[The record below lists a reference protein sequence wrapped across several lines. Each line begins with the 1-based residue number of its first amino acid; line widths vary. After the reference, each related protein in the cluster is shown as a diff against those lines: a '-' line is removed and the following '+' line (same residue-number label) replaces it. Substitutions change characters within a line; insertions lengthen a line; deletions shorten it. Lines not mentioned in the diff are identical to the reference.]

1 VEFAN
6 AELDRVRVC
15 LIGNSKLS
23 QVVHSLI
30 PEFEALASI
39 TIIDNIFNDA
49 VKAARDL
56 IERQQVDIFISAG
69 ANAFY
74 LQDTLPIPV
83 LALKVEQADLIQA
96 VLTARR
102 ISSKIL
108 LLTYERQ
115 ETNVEL
121 LSLFDGVELTHHTYS
136 TAEHAKEIF
145 HSVRNEGFGVVIGS
159 SYACDLAEYAGL
171 QSVLLY
177 SRESCR
183 NLLRKAIRQAG
194 QHKREQQHAAIGQF
208 LLEQNHQPQ
217 VLTNRTGA
225 VVAWNNAAST
235 LIPNI
240 GRRRRLDGVL
250 DSKMLDAQSL
260 RAEGLLLGDR
270 LCSLTKQPFELGG
283 EAVGFLYSFQLSPLA
298 MPQDDGRRLVF
309 QSSRMAEVQNQL
321 NVYGATPG
329 TVLIRG
335 ETGTGKELAA
345 RQVHVSSAN
354 AKGPFVA
361 INCAAIPAELFES
374 ELFGYAEGAFTSAK
388 SGGKSGLLE
397 SANNGTFFMDEINS
411 LPLPQQAKLLRVLQE
426 REVSPVGSRRPISL
440 NIKFVAACNVDLMD
454 EVRAGR
460 FREDLY
466 YRISTFA
473 VHIPPLRE
481 RVEDIPVL
489 TAYLMRREGLRY
501 ALEVEP
507 DALIK
512 GVAQVFRR
520 YHWPGNVR
528 QLENVVERLIVS
540 QRMYGSCEAL
550 LEALPRVVPELY
562 APLLGEGENGGHLHH
577 VEQEEIVKALQ
588 LFAGNK
594 SMAAEYLGISQ
605 TTLWRRLK
613 RLQSGENH
621 V

>member
-1 VEFAN
+1 MEFAN
-6 AELDRVRVC
+6 AEFDRVRIC

-23 QVVHSLI
+23 QVVHSLSD
-30 PEFEALASI
+30 EFEALASI

-121 LSLFDGVELTHHTYS
+121 LSLFDGVELTHLTYS
-136 TAEHAKEIF
+136 TAEHAKELF
-145 HSVRNEGFGVVIGS
+145 HSVHNEDFGVVIGS

-194 QHKREQQHAAIGQF
+194 QHKREQQHAATGQF
-208 LLEQNHQPQ
+208 LLEQNLQPQ
-217 VLTNRTGA
+217 IMTNRMGA
-225 VVAWNNAAST
+225 VVAWNSAANT

-250 DSKMLDAQSL
+250 DGKMLEARSL

-270 LCSLTKQPFELGG
+270 LCSLTKQPFEVDG
-283 EAVGFLYSFQLSPLA
+283 ELVGSLYSFQLSPLA
-298 MPQDDGRRLVF
+298 IPQDDSRRLVF
-309 QSSRMAEVQNQL
+309 QSCRMAEVQNQL

-329 TVLIRG
+329 TVLVRG

-426 REVSPVGSRRPISL
+426 REVSPVGARRSISL
-440 NIKFVAACNVDLMD
+440 NIKFVAACNVDLME

-466 YRISTFA
+466 YRISTFV

-489 TAYLMRREGLRY
+489 TSYLMRREGLRY
-501 ALEVEP
+501 GLEVEP

-512 GVAQVFRR
+512 GLAPIFRR

-562 APLLGEGENGGHLHH
+562 VPLGEGEKSGHLHH
-577 VEQEEIVKALQ
+577 VEQEEIIKALQ
-588 LFAGNK
+588 VFGGNK

-613 RLQSGENH
+613 RLQSGEEH

>member
-1 VEFAN
+1 MEFAN
-6 AELDRVRVC
+6 AEQERVKIC

-23 QVVHSLI
+23 QIVHSLI

-49 VKAARDL
+49 VRAARDL

-102 ISSKIL
+102 ISPKIL
-108 LLTYERQ
+108 MLTYERQ
-115 ETNVEL
+115 EANVEL
-121 LSLFDGVELTHHTYS
+121 LGLFDGLDLTHHTYS

-145 HSVRNEGFGVVIGS
+145 HSLRNDGFGVVIGS
-159 SYACDLAEYAGL
+159 SYACDLAEQWGL
-171 QSVLLY
+171 NSVLIY

-183 NLLRKAIRQAG
+183 NLLRKAIRHAG
-194 QHKREQQHAAIGQF
+194 QHKRQSQQAQLGQF
-208 LLEQNHQPQ
+208 LLEQNPQPQ
-217 VLTNRTGA
+217 VLTNQDGI
-225 VVAWNNAAST
+225 VIAWNSAAA
-235 LIPNI
+235 LFLGNMN
-240 GRRRRLDGVL
+240 RRRRLDSVL
-250 DSKMLDAQSL
+250 DSKLIEAPSL
-260 RAEGLLLGDR
+260 RAEGLLVGER
-270 LCSLTKQPFELGG
+270 LCSLNKQPFEVEG
-283 EAVGFLYSFQLSPLA
+283 ERVGFLYSFLPSPQALA
-298 MPQDDGRRLVF
+298 EDDGRRLVF

-321 NVYGATPG
+321 NIYGATPG
-329 TVLIRG
+329 TVLLRG

-345 RQVHVSSAN
+345 RQVHAACAN
-354 AKGPFVA
+354 AKGAFVA

-473 VHIPPLRE
+473 IHIPPLRE
-481 RVEDIPVL
+481 RPEDIPVL
-489 TAYLMRREGLRY
+489 ASYLMRRESQRY
-501 ALEVEP
+501 GIELELE
-507 DALIK
+507 ALIK
-512 GVAQVFRR
+512 GVTPVFRR

-540 QRMYGSCEAL
+540 QRLYGNWEAL

-562 APLLGEGENGGHLHH
+562 APLGEAELGGHLHH

-594 SMAAEYLGISQ
+594 SQAAEYLGISQ

-613 RLQSGENH
+613 RLAEEGQG
-621 V
+621 

>member
-6 AELDRVRVC
+6 AELDRVRIC

-23 QVVHSLI
+23 QVVLSLI
-30 PEFEALASI
+30 SEFEAVAQI
-39 TIIDNIFNDA
+39 IIIDNVFNDA

-83 LALKVEQADLIQA
+83 LALKVEQDDLIQA
-96 VLTARR
+96 VITARR

-108 LLTYERQ
+108 LLNYERQ
-115 ETNVEL
+115 EVNVEL
-121 LSLFDGVELTHHTYS
+121 MSLFDGVELTRHTYS

-145 HSVRNEGFGVVIGS
+145 HRLRNEGFGVVIGT
-159 SYACDLAEYAGL
+159 SYACDLADHAGL

-183 NLLRKAIRQAG
+183 NLIRKAIRHAG
-194 QHKREQQHAAIGQF
+194 QHKRDMQQSAISQF
-208 LLEQNHQPQ
+208 LLEQNQQPQ
-217 VLTNRTGA
+217 LLTNRSGRL
-225 VVAWNNAAST
+225 VAWNTAAAA
-235 LIPNI
+235 LIPSI
-240 GRRRRLDGVL
+240 ARRRRLDGLLDNKIIEAQVL
-250 DSKMLDAQSL
+250 H
-260 RAEGLLLGDR
+260 AEGLLLGER
-270 LCSLTKQPFELGG
+270 LCSLNKQPFELQG
-283 EAVGFLYSFQLSPLA
+283 ELVGFLYSFQLSPVA
-298 MPQDDGRRLVF
+298 VPQDDGRRLVF

-321 NVYGATPG
+321 IVYGATPG
-329 TVLIRG
+329 TVLVRG

-354 AKGPFVA
+354 AQGPFVA

-374 ELFGYAEGAFTSAK
+374 ELFGYADGAFTSAK

-426 REVSPVGSRRPISL
+426 REVSPVGARRSIPL
-440 NIKFVAACNVDLMD
+440 NIKFVAACNVDLME
-454 EVRAGR
+454 EVHAGR

-481 RVEDIPVL
+481 RVEDIPLLVS
-489 TAYLMRREGLRY
+489 YLMRRESQRYGLD
-501 ALEVEP
+501 VEP

-512 GVAQVFRR
+512 GVGTAFRR

-540 QRMYGSCEAL
+540 QRLYGSCEAL
-550 LEALPRVVPELY
+550 LEALPRVIPELY
-562 APLLGEGENGGHLHH
+562 APPNESEGVGHLHH

-588 LFAGNK
+588 LFGGNK
-594 SMAAEYLGISQ
+594 SMAAEYLGIRQ
-605 TTLWRRLK
+605 TPLWRRLK
-613 RLQSGENH
+613 RLRNNEVQS
-621 V
+621 

>member
-1 VEFAN
+1 MEFAN
-6 AELDRVRVC
+6 AEQERVKIC

-23 QVVHSLI
+23 QIVHSLI

-49 VKAARDL
+49 VRAARDL

-102 ISSKIL
+102 ISPKIL

-115 ETNVEL
+115 EANVEL
-121 LSLFDGVELTHHTYS
+121 LGLFEGLDLTHHTYS

-145 HSVRNEGFGVVIGS
+145 HSLRNDGFGVVIGS
-159 SYACDLAEYAGL
+159 SYACDLAEQWGL
-171 QSVLLY
+171 ESVLIY

-183 NLLRKAIRQAG
+183 NLLRKAIRHAG
-194 QHKREQQHAAIGQF
+194 QYKRQVQQAQLGQF
-208 LLEQNHQPQ
+208 LLEQNPQPQ
-217 VLTNRTGA
+217 VLTNQDGI
-225 VVAWNNAAST
+225 VIAWNSAAAQFLGNMS
-235 LIPNI
+235 
-240 GRRRRLDGVL
+240 RRRRLDSVL
-250 DSKMLDAQSL
+250 DSKLIEAPSL
-260 RAEGLLLGDR
+260 RAEGLLVGER
-270 LCSLTKQPFELGG
+270 LCSLNKQPFEVEG
-283 EAVGFLYSFQLSPLA
+283 ERVGFLYSFLPSPQALA
-298 MPQDDGRRLVF
+298 QDDGRRLVF

-321 NVYGATPG
+321 SVYGATPG

-397 SANNGTFFMDEINS
+397 SANHGTFFMDEINS
-411 LPLPQQAKLLRVLQE
+411 LPMPQQAKLLRVLQE
-426 REVSPVGSRRPISL
+426 REVSPVGARRPISL

-481 RVEDIPVL
+481 RAEDIPLL
-489 TAYLMRREGLRY
+489 TSYLMRREGQRY
-501 ALEVEP
+501 GLEIEP

-512 GVAQVFRR
+512 GVAPVFRR

-540 QRMYGSCEAL
+540 QRLYGSCEAML
-550 LEALPRVVPELY
+550 DALPRVIPELY
-562 APLLGEGENGGHLHH
+562 APLSEGENGGHLHH

-588 LFAGNK
+588 LFGGNK

-613 RLQSGENH
+613 RLQSGEGYA
-621 V
+621 